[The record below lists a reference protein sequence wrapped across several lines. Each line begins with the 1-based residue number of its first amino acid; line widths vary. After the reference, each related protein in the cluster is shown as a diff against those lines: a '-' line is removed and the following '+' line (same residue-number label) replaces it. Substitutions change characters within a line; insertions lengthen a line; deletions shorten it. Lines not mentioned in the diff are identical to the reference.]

1 MNSFPWFLNS
11 RRIARYFETQR
22 KKMLTDNPIIF
33 NKPHFCKKH
42 TIQTY
47 FSSDRKM
54 LIIPIKI
61 SSNPPIT
68 PSSIYWNSVSRADP
82 SDLLRPLPLD
92 TQSTWRAWTL
102 PRAASPPFS
111 ASLRSPDQRR
121 KQTSGL
127 TDAIHR
133 VYFFFFF
140 FFPFLRDGLRRAAG
154 VPLPRSSLFPATLFS
169 LFSGCREGR
178 GALAPSTRPLSY
190 FPPGNTAP
198 TRKTIWMGRG
208 GRRPAEKA
216 HWLFTRKI
224 RGACV

>member
-1 MNSFPWFLNS
+1 MIIDRQCTELVCFHEYRNQFPLMNSFPWFLNS

-33 NKPHFCKKH
+33 NKPDFCKKH

-47 FSSDRKM
+47 FSSDRKT

-111 ASLRSPDQRR
+111 ASLRSPRSEEEADERSHRR
-121 KQTSGL
+121 DPSRL
-127 TDAIHR
+127 
-133 VYFFFFF
+133 FFLFFLL
-140 FFPFLRDGLRRAAG
+140 P
-154 VPLPRSSLFPATLFS
+154 VPS
-169 LFSGCREGR
+169 
-178 GALAPSTRPLSY
+178 
-190 FPPGNTAP
+190 
-198 TRKTIWMGRG
+198 
-208 GRRPAEKA
+208 
-216 HWLFTRKI
+216 
-224 RGACV
+224 

>member
-47 FSSDRKM
+47 FSSDRKT

-111 ASLRSPDQRR
+111 ASLRSPRSEEEADERSHRR
-121 KQTSGL
+121 DPSRLFFLFFLLPVPSWRPPSRGRCPAPTIFAISRHPIFSVLRVSG
-127 TDAIHR
+127 
-133 VYFFFFF
+133 
-140 FFPFLRDGLRRAAG
+140 G
-154 VPLPRSSLFPATLFS
+154 
-169 LFSGCREGR
+169 EGR
-178 GALAPSTRPLSY
+178 SRA
-190 FPPGNTAP
+190 
-198 TRKTIWMGRG
+198 
-208 GRRPAEKA
+208 
-216 HWLFTRKI
+216 
-224 RGACV
+224 